1 MSFSFN
7 WAGLSVPE
15 IRGGDNGA
23 AAMRDLGNLGM
34 AARGIQVANANEEY
48 ADLLRGQRTS
58 SERIAALKTEL
69 TRLEQ
74 RNADIAKNLVYMRQ
88 NQPTAVQPGQPLPS
102 GPAGQPSGYPF
113 SNLALNIASEMK
125 DME

>member
-7 WAGLSVPE
+7 WAGLALPE
-15 IRGGDNGA
+15 IKSGDNGA

-58 SERIAALKTEL
+58 RERIAALKTEL
-69 TRLEQ
+69 ARLEQ

-88 NQPTAVQPGQPLPS
+88 NQPTAVKPLNVPVTEYSVQP
-102 GPAGQPSGYPF
+102 ANYPF
-113 SNLALNIASEMK
+113 SNEV
-125 DME
+125 